1 MRSPY
6 RGRVAKTGPDTEVL
20 PLFPLG
26 TVLVP
31 GMRLSL
37 HIFEPR
43 YRQLVADLLDPG
55 DAGAPEFGV
64 VALRQGFETGTPS
77 EVYRVGTTA
86 RLTGVLPHPDGRFDL
101 AAIGGR
107 RFAIEG
113 LDDASKPYLL
123 ASVRWLAEPPGSL
136 DPGLPDSVRRALEL
150 HLRTLLALHADP
162 GVAEE
167 FAESVTDPQALSY
180 TVARLPSLPLPDR
193 QALLGA
199 ADTAARLQAGRAVL
213 RRETELLRQLRAV
226 PVSAATFRRPGTG

>member
-6 RGRVAKTGPDTEVL
+6 GRRVANPSPDTEVL

-43 YRQLVADLLDPG
+43 YRQLVADLLG
-55 DAGAPEFGV
+55 TGAAGASEFGV
-64 VALRQGFETGTPS
+64 VALRQGFEVGTPS
-77 EVYRVGTTA
+77 EVYRIGTAA

-101 AAIGGR
+101 AATGGR
-107 RFAIEG
+107 RFAIEA

-123 ASVRWLAEPPGSL
+123 GTVRWLAEPAGSL
-136 DPGLPDSVRRALEL
+136 DPELPDSVRRALEL
-150 HLRTLLALHADP
+150 HLRTLLALHAE
-162 GVAEE
+162 VAEE
-167 FAESVTDPQALSY
+167 FAGSDTDPQALSY
-180 TVARLPSLPLPDR
+180 MVARLPSLPLPDR

-213 RRETELLRQLRAV
+213 RRETELLRQLHAV